1 MGKGGGEQNTVS
13 EYKPPAW
20 TAGEFPEY
28 VQRAKEIANDWGTNP
43 NLVYGN
49 NGQSLVAPLVQEQ
62 IDAIGGLRGMAMP
75 WFGNSQQLQNEQ
87 GASHNAYMSAL
98 QGGMKQGPSQA
109 NAFMGVNNPYADQMI
124 AKNAQDMGNAYA
136 TGTAAQRITGAS
148 RAKALGGTA
157 EAELAQMQNDQFMD
171 NVGDM
176 TANVRNNLYQQSA
189 ALDESRI
196 NRDWQANEAGF
207 GRQAGA
213 MMNDPQRMQSM
224 QGLMQALMGG
234 GEMSRN
240 LDQQQI
246 EAFKNLHYQNVQAP
260 LIGLDIYGGALTRG
274 GGGAGSSTSQM
285 FGGYNPWQTGMG
297 IAGMAGGLMNSFR

>member
-1 MGKGGGEQNTVS
+1 MGKGGGEQNVVQ
-13 EYKPPAW
+13 EFKPPEW

-28 VQRAKEIANDWGTNP
+28 VARGKEIANDWATNP
-43 NLVYGN
+43 NLIYGN
-49 NGQSLVAPLVQEQ
+49 AGQQLVAPLVQEQ

-87 GASHNAYMSAL
+87 GASHNAFMNAMG
-98 QGGMKQGPSQA
+98 GGMKQGPSQA
-109 NAFMGVNNPYADQMI
+109 NAFMGVNNQYLDQLI
-124 AKNAQDMGNAYA
+124 GKNAEDMGKAYA
-136 TGTAAQRITGAS
+136 TGTAAQRLTNAS
-148 RAKALGGTA
+148 RARALGGTA

-176 TANVRNNLYQQSA
+176 ANNARMQAYQQSA
-189 ALDESRI
+189 GLDESRI
-196 NRDWQANEAGF
+196 ARDWQAGESGLQRQFGALANEPA
-207 GRQAGA
+207 
-213 MMNDPQRMQSM
+213 RMQGM

-274 GGGAGSSTSQM
+274 SGGAGQSTSQM

-297 IAGMAGGLMNSFR
+297 IAGMAGGLMNTFR